1 MDPDLLLTIGVVFLV
16 ITIPSLLSAWTD
28 GRFPRLA
35 ALMVLAGAGLIAT
48 AAQNK
53 PTGYMVSEVP
63 HVMMSVIGRYL
74 N

>member
-35 ALMVLAGAGLIAT
+35 ALLVLAGSALIAT
-48 AAQNK
+48 AANNK
-53 PTGYMVSEVP
+53 PTGYLVSDVP
-63 HVMMSVIGRYL
+63 QIMMSVLGRYL

>member
-28 GRFPRLA
+28 GRFPRMG

-63 HVMMSVIGRYL
+63 TIMMSVIGRYL